1 MTNNRIEMTPNICP
15 ARENA
20 FLRVVK
26 FCPDSQE
33 KAIAMIASMIL
44 QPQKKDAS
52 PNMNP
57 TTEAALWRGLSAAP
71 YFSKTSSVFSAY
83 SRRKFFANALS
94 YPADGTHIAVL
105 FQFRDAMLALK
116 HIYIPLF
123 SFLLKPR
130 SFRAGLSVRYFLR
143 FTYLVWSI
151 SWALWEPGAPKNSL

>member
-1 MTNNRIEMTPNICP
+1 MRGKVQDQRDDEQYDRNDAQYLSRAGKRI
-15 ARENA
+15 
-20 FLRVVK
+20 LRVVK

-57 TTEAALWRGLSAAP
+57 TTEDVLWRGLSAAP

-94 YPADGTHIAVL
+94 YPQTGHIL
-105 FQFRDAMLALK
+105 LS
-116 HIYIPLF
+116 F
-123 SFLLKPR
+123 S
-130 SFRAGLSVRYFLR
+130 SS
-143 FTYLVWSI
+143 
-151 SWALWEPGAPKNSL
+151 APQCSH